1 MEEVTFVQVKSEEQV
16 EKLAALAREI
26 WTEHFTPML
35 EEGQVDYML
44 ERFQSSA
51 AIKAQLEEGYRYYF
65 LQCGEGLAGYTG
77 FHEEEENLFLSK
89 IYVRKA
95 MRGKKIAKQ
104 AVDFMTARCREKNLK
119 KIWLTVNR
127 NNAIAIAAY
136 EKMGFTKA
144 YMKKTDIGNGFYMD
158 DYIMEKK
165 ILAD

>member
-1 MEEVTFVQVKSEEQV
+1 MEKVTLAEVKTDEQI
-16 EKLAALAREI
+16 EALAALAREI

-35 EEGQVDYML
+35 EEGQVEYML
-44 ERFQSSA
+44 EKFQSPCP
-51 AIKAQLEEGYRYYF
+51 IRAQLKEGYQYYF
-65 LQCGEGLAGYTG
+65 LKLNGELAGYTG
-77 FHEEEENLFLSK
+77 FHAEEESLFLSK

-104 AVDFMTARCREKNLK
+104 AIEYMVSLCRERHLD

-127 NNAIAIAAY
+127 NNSVAISVY

-144 YMKKTDIGNGFYMD
+144 YMKKTDIGSGFYMD

-165 ILAD
+165 IHA

>member
-1 MEEVTFVQVKSEEQV
+1 MEKFTLIEVKTDEQIDV
-16 EKLAALAREI
+16 LAALAREI

-35 EEGQVDYML
+35 EEGQVEYML
-44 ERFQSSA
+44 EKFQSPA
-51 AIKAQLEEGYRYYF
+51 PIRLQLKEGYQYYF
-65 LQCGEGLAGYTG
+65 LKLDEELAGYTG
-77 FHEEEENLFLSK
+77 FHAEEESLFLSK
-89 IYVRKA
+89 IYVRKT

-104 AVDFMTARCREKNLK
+104 AIDYMVSLCHERHLN

-127 NNAIAIAAY
+127 NNSIAIAAY

-165 ILAD
+165 IHA